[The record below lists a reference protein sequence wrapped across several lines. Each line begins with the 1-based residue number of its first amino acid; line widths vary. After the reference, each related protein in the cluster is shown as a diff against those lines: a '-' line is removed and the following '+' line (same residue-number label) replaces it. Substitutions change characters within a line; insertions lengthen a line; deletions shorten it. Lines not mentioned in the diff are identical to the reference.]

1 MTSSIQVFS
10 NRESLLE
17 ANAVLITQ
25 LQNRLRVKR
34 FRANEN
40 DTSKLEYMKTLT
52 ETLKVQNGIL
62 ESCQLDDIK
71 EEIAKLKG
79 SK

>member
-17 ANAVLITQ
+17 ANAALITQ
-25 LQNRLRVKR
+25 LQDRLRVKR

-40 DTSKLEYMKTLT
+40 DTSKLEYMKALT
-52 ETLKVQNGIL
+52 EAVKVQNDIL
-62 ESCQLDDIK
+62 ESCQLDEIK
-71 EEIAKLKG
+71 EEIDNLKG
-79 SK
+79 K

>member
-1 MTSSIQVFS
+1 MTSEIQYFS
-10 NRESLLE
+10 NRDSLLS

-40 DTSKLEYMKTLT
+40 DTSKLEYMKALT
-52 ETLKVQNGIL
+52 EAVKVQNDIL
-62 ESCQLDDIK
+62 ESCQLDEIK
-71 EEIAKLKG
+71 EEIDNLKG
-79 SK
+79 K

>member
-40 DTSKLEYMKTLT
+40 DNSKLEYMKALT
-52 ETLKVQNGIL
+52 ESLKVQNDIL

-71 EEIAKLKG
+71 EEIDNLKG
-79 SK
+79 KS